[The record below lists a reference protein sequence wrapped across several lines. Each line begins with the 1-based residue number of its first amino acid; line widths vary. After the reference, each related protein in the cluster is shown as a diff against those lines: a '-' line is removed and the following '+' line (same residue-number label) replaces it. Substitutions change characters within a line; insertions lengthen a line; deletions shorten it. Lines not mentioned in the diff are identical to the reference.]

1 MSILSTGLVFL
12 FWICL
17 CGLALKAVVK
27 MLVPRRV
34 RKLFF
39 KLGRFTLNLVCDQVE
54 SCGVAVYKSFT
65 EKLNEKEESI
75 DESVSP
81 SLDAEALKYNKAV
94 AGNKVRMS
102 ENVVYP
108 NFKSNRN

>member
-1 MSILSTGLVFL
+1 MLSTGLVFL

-17 CGLALKAVVK
+17 SLFAVKAVVK
-27 MLVPRRV
+27 FLVPRRV
-34 RKLFF
+34 RRTFS
-39 KLGRFTLNLVCDQVE
+39 KLGKFVLNLVCDLVE
-54 SCGVAVYKSFT
+54 KSSIKMYKSLV

-81 SLDAEALKYNKAV
+81 SLDAETVKYDNAVARNKA
-94 AGNKVRMS
+94 KIS
-102 ENVVYP
+102 DNVVYP